1 VAGSPFGSNN
11 QYANRRVGY
20 GSDRHRGRLG
30 GEERAM
36 SLTGRFWFR
45 KSWTGR
51 LVLLVEEERP
61 RWFAR
66 GSGKARWRN
75 AKLMDFAEP
84 ELRPLMTME
93 KHHRT
98 GGASAPVR
106 PLRSVPTAPEVRIA
120 NG

>member
-1 VAGSPFGSNN
+1 
-11 QYANRRVGY
+11 
-20 GSDRHRGRLG
+20 
-30 GEERAM
+30 M

-51 LVLLVEEERP
+51 LILLVEEERP
-61 RWFAR
+61 RWFGR
-66 GSGKARWRN
+66 GAGKPRWRN

-93 KHHRT
+93 KHHRS
-98 GGASAPVR
+98 GAASAQVRTLRPV
-106 PLRSVPTAPEVRIA
+106 PSAPERKAA

>member
-1 VAGSPFGSNN
+1 
-11 QYANRRVGY
+11 
-20 GSDRHRGRLG
+20 
-30 GEERAM
+30 M

-61 RWFAR
+61 RWFGR
-66 GSGKARWRN
+66 GTAKPRWRN

-84 ELRPLMTME
+84 ELRPLMMME
-93 KHHRT
+93 KLHRT
-98 GGASAPVR
+98 GAASAQVR
-106 PLRSVPTAPEVRIA
+106 TLRPVPTPPAARAV

>member
-1 VAGSPFGSNN
+1 
-11 QYANRRVGY
+11 
-20 GSDRHRGRLG
+20 
-30 GEERAM
+30 M

-61 RWFAR
+61 RWFGR
-66 GSGKARWRN
+66 GVAKPRWRN
-75 AKLMDFAEP
+75 ARLMDFAEP
-84 ELRPLMTME
+84 ELRPLMIME

-98 GGASAPVR
+98 GAASAQVRTLRPV
-106 PLRSVPTAPEVRIA
+106 PAAPEARAA

>member
-1 VAGSPFGSNN
+1 
-11 QYANRRVGY
+11 
-20 GSDRHRGRLG
+20 
-30 GEERAM
+30 M

-51 LVLLVEEERP
+51 LILLAEEERP
-61 RWFAR
+61 RWFGR
-66 GSGKARWRN
+66 GAGKPRWRN

-93 KHHRT
+93 KHHRA
-98 GGASAPVR
+98 GAASAQVRTLRPV
-106 PLRSVPTAPEVRIA
+106 PSTPEPKAA